1 MSRSWISDQA
11 ASGPRMR
18 TCLAAG
24 IRVGALSDGGA
35 KQGARWRACGR
46 CSSTWARHSSTRH
59 GSTGPGPTGSALR
72 GTPSRQ
78 CSARSSRVAATTGR
92 RSSTSSL
99 ASISPP
105 SVTGEQRPVVEAGCP
120 AEAIL
125 YVGDR
130 LDNDVKPAQAA
141 GIATAFLRRGLW
153 AYILRDQE
161 ALDRCLFRLDS
172 LAELPDLVAKYNP
185 DTA

>member
-1 MSRSWISDQA
+1 VWRSR
-11 ASGPRMR
+11 
-18 TCLAAG
+18 
-24 IRVGALSDGGA
+24 
-35 KQGARWRACGR
+35 
-46 CSSTWARHSSTRH
+46 
-59 GSTGPGPTGSALR
+59 
-72 GTPSRQ
+72 
-78 CSARSSRVAATTGR
+78 R
-92 RSSTSSL
+92 RSFF
-99 ASISPP
+99 
-105 SVTGEQRPVVEAGCP
+105 QRLIVEAGCP

-125 YVGDR
+125 YVGNR

-141 GIATAFLRRGLW
+141 GIATAFLRRGPW

>member
-1 MSRSWISDQA
+1 M
-11 ASGPRMR
+11 
-18 TCLAAG
+18 
-24 IRVGALSDGGA
+24 
-35 KQGARWRACGR
+35 
-46 CSSTWARHSSTRH
+46 
-59 GSTGPGPTGSALR
+59 
-72 GTPSRQ
+72 
-78 CSARSSRVAATTGR
+78 
-92 RSSTSSL
+92 
-99 ASISPP
+99 
-105 SVTGEQRPVVEAGCP
+105 EAGCP

-125 YVGDR
+125 YVGNR

-141 GIATAFLRRGLW
+141 GIATAFLRRGPW